1 MNIISGGGGAYHMKI
16 TAKLV
21 VAVTVRNGRS
31 YLGRLVRKTS
41 MFIRKGPFRLW
52 VTKYLQHLLDEN

>member
-1 MNIISGGGGAYHMKI
+1 MKI

-41 MFIRKGPFRLW
+41 MFIRKGPLRLW
-52 VTKYLQHLLDEN
+52 VMKYLQHLLDEN

>member
-1 MNIISGGGGAYHMKI
+1 MKI

-41 MFIRKGPFRLW
+41 MFIRKGPLTLW